1 MKEKEKPSYSIAVQ
15 QNQFKMVRYP
25 DYEAA
30 YGQIATAA
38 RYHKMCRIIGHPGSG
53 KTSLLLD
60 YQQNNANTYYICPPK
75 GCPQKDLLRL
85 LCTPIDFYPGNETMC
100 GLSQLLITHL
110 NSRPMDTTFLIDE
123 ADNLC
128 GSNSSIR
135 KLDLVRYVWDFTR
148 TKVSFIF
155 AAPHDLEALLKKGK
169 ENISNSQFYRRCSVH
184 VMSGMPLDSIKEFLE
199 NIESE
204 FHVRFEHAA
213 RIYLTKRISDSERG
227 GIGIVAEIIEKCL
240 MILLPPWGDYIDAI
254 TLNDFSREEALLFF
268 EELPEQTITMALV
281 KDACSMHK

>member
-135 KLDLVRYVWDFTR
+135 KLDLVRYV
-148 TKVSFIF
+148 
-155 AAPHDLEALLKKGK
+155 
-169 ENISNSQFYRRCSVH
+169 
-184 VMSGMPLDSIKEFLE
+184 
-199 NIESE
+199 
-204 FHVRFEHAA
+204 
-213 RIYLTKRISDSERG
+213 
-227 GIGIVAEIIEKCL
+227 
-240 MILLPPWGDYIDAI
+240 
-254 TLNDFSREEALLFF
+254 
-268 EELPEQTITMALV
+268 
-281 KDACSMHK
+281 